1 MTSITIDN
9 VKHEEADLN
18 DDQKKLV
25 QEVQI
30 NQNAITLLDHQ
41 LNCLKA
47 AGTVKLA
54 ELRKILKP
62 VEEKTD
68 AKTS

>member
-1 MTSITIDN
+1 MTTITIDN

-68 AKTS
+68 AKSK

>member
-18 DDQKKLV
+18 EDQKKLV

-62 VEEKTD
+62 VGEKTD

>member
-1 MTSITIDN
+1 MTTITIDN

-68 AKTS
+68 AKST

>member
-9 VKHEEADLN
+9 VRHEEADLTE
-18 DDQKKLV
+18 DQKKLV

-68 AKTS
+68 AKST

>member
-9 VKHEEADLN
+9 VRHEEADLTEE
-18 DDQKKLV
+18 QKQLV
-25 QEVQI
+25 QVVQI
-30 NQNAITLLDHQ
+30 NQNAIALLDHQ
-41 LNCLKA
+41 LSCLKA
-47 AGTVKLA
+47 AGTVKLS

-68 AKTS
+68 DKST

>member
-9 VKHEEADLN
+9 VRHEEADLT

-30 NQNAITLLDHQ
+30 NQNAIILLDHQ

-68 AKTS
+68 AKST

>member
-1 MTSITIDN
+1 MTTITIDN
-9 VKHEEADLN
+9 VKHEEADLT

-68 AKTS
+68 AKST

>member
-62 VEEKTD
+62 VGEKTD

>member
-1 MTSITIDN
+1 MTTITIDN

-18 DDQKKLV
+18 DNQKKLV

-68 AKTS
+68 AKST

>member
-9 VKHEEADLN
+9 VRHEEADLTE
-18 DDQKKLV
+18 DQKKLV

-41 LNCLKA
+41 LSCLKE
-47 AGTVKLA
+47 AGTVKLS

-68 AKTS
+68 AKST

>member
-68 AKTS
+68 AKST

>member
-1 MTSITIDN
+1 MTTITIDN
-9 VKHEEADLN
+9 VKHEEEDLT

-68 AKTS
+68 AKST

>member
-9 VKHEEADLN
+9 VRHEEADLT
-18 DDQKKLV
+18 DDKKKLV

-30 NQNAITLLDHQ
+30 NQNAISLLDQQ

-68 AKTS
+68 AKST